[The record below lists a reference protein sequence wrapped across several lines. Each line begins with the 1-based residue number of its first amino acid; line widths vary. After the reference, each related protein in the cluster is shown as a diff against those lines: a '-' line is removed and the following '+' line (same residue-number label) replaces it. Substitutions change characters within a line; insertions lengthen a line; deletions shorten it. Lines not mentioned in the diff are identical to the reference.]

1 MEWVV
6 DRSGLTMSDSQW
18 KFGIVQRV
26 VNAKANDAGGTALLS
41 SAQVHGLKSYLRDGV
56 VYKQPKAYV
65 AVEDETM

>member
-18 KFGIVQRV
+18 KFGIVQRLL
-26 VNAKANDAGGTALLS
+26 ANEAGEEAVLS
-41 SAQVHGLKSYLRDGV
+41 SAHVRALKSYLRDGV
-56 VYKQPKAYV
+56 VYRQPKAYV